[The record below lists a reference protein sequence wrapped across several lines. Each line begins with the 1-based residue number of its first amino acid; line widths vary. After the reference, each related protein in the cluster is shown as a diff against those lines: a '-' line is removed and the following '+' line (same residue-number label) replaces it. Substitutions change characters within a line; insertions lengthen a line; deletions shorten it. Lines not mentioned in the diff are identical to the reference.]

1 MNVGIVRCCF
11 SGNCKVLCAV
21 SRICTIQK
29 QNNNHLSSFLR
40 IQRQVVPIH
49 HQQQLNSSTH
59 KYRLSVVNC
68 LQFLIS
74 RFLLPCLSDT
84 VGVKQCGTNCQG
96 VYISLSGVLV
106 NTVLNLCVCVCVRA
120 FSGWGRGWKNE
131 GKGSIWVS
139 SVCPSVFDSFVC
151 VCSRIWIHLVCYVR
165 GTLVLRFSAIPP
177 PPHISFFKPYWCLI
191 PALITSAC
199 WCFC

>member
-1 MNVGIVRCCF
+1 M
-11 SGNCKVLCAV
+11 LCAV

-74 RFLLPCLSDT
+74 RSLLPCLSDT

-106 NTVLNLCVCVCVRA
+106 NTVLNLCVCVCVHFQGGEGDGKMRGREA
-120 FSGWGRGWKNE
+120 FGYPPCARLC
-131 GKGSIWVS
+131 SILL
-139 SVCPSVFDSFVC
+139 CVC
-151 VCSRIWIHLVCYVR
+151 VQEFEFI
-165 GTLVLRFSAIPP
+165 
-177 PPHISFFKPYWCLI
+177 
-191 PALITSAC
+191 
-199 WCFC
+199 